1 MEKVLGPIDGYYAA
15 IFVRGLGGKFRA
27 SYKICS
33 VAPADYRS
41 AYPLRHKRADALLD
55 SAAQAMEIAEQLV
68 RLHIARLR
76 DERHGHTQDSLPPP
90 IPLDFDSSLGEGL
103 AAQDTG
109 RMYAATEPSPL
120 YAAAE
125 SPALH
130 ARRRD

>member
-15 IFVRGLGGKFRA
+15 IFVRELGGKFRA

-41 AYPLRHKRADALLD
+41 AYPLRHKRADGLLD

-76 DERHGHTQDSLPPP
+76 DQRQGHASDTLPGV
-90 IPLDFDSSLGEGL
+90 PLDFDSSLGDGL
-103 AAQDTG
+103 AAQGTG
-109 RMYAATEPSPL
+109 RLYAPTEPSPLYAATEPSPL
-120 YAAAE
+120 
-125 SPALH
+125 H
-130 ARRRD
+130 ARRGGD